1 MTDPGRATLVRE
13 RHGRGRDFLAARKS
27 CRSRLKTFID
37 LAIYRARGR
46 ESARRI
52 VLAFTTA
59 SLERISNCKMA
70 FLEQHFIDDAFH
82 LLTALA
88 CGAGIGFERQ
98 WRQRLAG
105 LRTNTLVSLGAA
117 IFVVFAGQ
125 FSDESPT
132 RVAAQVVTGIG
143 FLGAGVISKEGANVR
158 GLNTAAT
165 LWCSGAVGLLAG
177 AGYWRHALLAVLLV
191 TSINLFLRPLIAMI
205 DRQPIESAEVE
216 TFYLVTMICRSD
228 EEEKFRALLLHS
240 FSTRDLHLR
249 ELDSANIEGS
259 DRVEIAAQVT
269 SDKQRELALEL
280 VVGRLSLETGVTAAR
295 WKRVT
300 NLL

>member
-1 MTDPGRATLVRE
+1 
-13 RHGRGRDFLAARKS
+13 
-27 CRSRLKTFID
+27 
-37 LAIYRARGR
+37 
-46 ESARRI
+46 
-52 VLAFTTA
+52 
-59 SLERISNCKMA
+59 MA
-70 FLEQHFIDDAFH
+70 FLEQHFIDDAIH

-228 EEEKFRALLLHS
+228 EEEKFRALLLHN
-240 FSTRDLHLR
+240 FSTGALHLR

-259 DRVEIAAQVT
+259 DRVEIVAQVT

-280 VVGRLSLETGVTAAR
+280 IVGRLSLESGVTAAR

-300 NLL
+300 NLV